1 LPTVETNLVITLII
15 TAAKIAAQKFSTSNL
30 SLQRET
36 NISIDAL
43 TTTRN
48 SPKVK
53 MTAGSVRS
61 FSKDPSVALSK
72 PNSSAT
78 HRYVVKPPSTLIP
91 GINVVAT
98 QKESANA
105 AQRTNNVMKKL

>member
-1 LPTVETNLVITLII
+1 LPTLETNLVITLII
-15 TAAKIAAQKFSTSNL
+15 TAAKIAAQKFSTSSL

-36 NISIDAL
+36 NMSIDAL

-53 MTAGSVRS
+53 MTAGSVSS
-61 FSKDPSVALSK
+61 FSNEPNVALSK

-78 HRYVVKPPSTLIP
+78 HRYVVRPPCTLIP
-91 GINVVAT
+91 GINTVAT
-98 QKESANA
+98 QKDSANA
-105 AQRTNNVMKKL
+105 AQRTNNFIKKL

>member
-53 MTAGSVRS
+53 MTAGSVSS
-61 FSKDPSVALSK
+61 FSKEPSVAFSK

-78 HRYVVKPPSTLIP
+78 HR
-91 GINVVAT
+91 
-98 QKESANA
+98 
-105 AQRTNNVMKKL
+105 

>member
-1 LPTVETNLVITLII
+1 MPTVETNLVTTLII
-15 TAAKIAAQKFSTSNL
+15 TAAKIAAQKFSTSSL
-30 SLQRET
+30 SLQRAT

-53 MTAGSVRS
+53 MTAGSVSS
-61 FSKDPSVALSK
+61 FRNEPSVALSK

-78 HRYVVKPPSTLIP
+78 QRYVVKPP
-91 GINVVAT
+91 
-98 QKESANA
+98 
-105 AQRTNNVMKKL
+105 

>member
-1 LPTVETNLVITLII
+1 LPTVEINLVIILII
-15 TAAKIAAQKFSTSNL
+15 TAAKIAAQKFSTSSL

-53 MTAGSVRS
+53 ITAGSVRS
-61 FSKDPSVALSK
+61 FSKEPSVALSK
-72 PNSSAT
+72 PNISAT
-78 HRYVVKPPSTLIP
+78 HR
-91 GINVVAT
+91 
-98 QKESANA
+98 
-105 AQRTNNVMKKL
+105 

>member
-1 LPTVETNLVITLII
+1 MPTVETNLVTTLIM
-15 TAAKIAAQKFSTSNL
+15 TAAKIAAQKFSTSSL
-30 SLQRET
+30 SLQRAT

-53 MTAGSVRS
+53 MTAGSVSS
-61 FSKDPSVALSK
+61 FSNEPSVALSK

-78 HRYVVKPPSTLIP
+78 QRYVVKPP
-91 GINVVAT
+91 
-98 QKESANA
+98 
-105 AQRTNNVMKKL
+105 

>member
-53 MTAGSVRS
+53 ITAGSVRS
-61 FSKDPSVALSK
+61 FSKEPSVAFSK
-72 PNSSAT
+72 PNSRAT
-78 HRYVVKPPSTLIP
+78 QRYVARPPWTLIP
-91 GINVVAT
+91 GIKTVAT

-105 AQRTNNVMKKL
+105 AQRTNNFIKKL